1 MKLNG
6 NQRPF
11 VSLLAVAVFLISMVS
26 AGGMTTPVLR
36 NDAGSRAI
44 TQDTVPLS
52 PAQGY
57 GAGAGT
63 QVSWNKDQNS
73 TTNEWSWQNRNWLF
87 GPRPTFDIYHQ
98 NSSLLTKD
106 SYAQIGE
113 QLRFV
118 VTIPEGVFTQGT
130 ILSGA
135 ELRGHYMSS
144 SMNFSADFG
153 FGFNA
158 LAYMDRWYVWSHKYN
173 SSDMGMPP
181 VESSFVHVVPANC
194 TNSTDSSYY
203 HVTLAIQ
210 FLADT
215 PIGLYQL
222 ELSVRDSNNGWIGSY
237 NYGSGW
243 QFQGIAVGTPPTLAW
258 GQSYGGSYTLQKLD
272 LEGDALYSVSRN
284 KDFVMQFNV
293 SGETPEYVLLG
304 FMLPSWIEGVFNV
317 TGWHDELQ
325 TTLGGWEY
333 STLLGTYVWNASISV
348 SRMKQTFGPFL
359 EHQMI
364 PTGTFKQVN
373 ITCLEW
379 MSSNGTQ
386 LEEPELRNE
395 SRGVYG
401 QMFFV
406 YNGTT
411 GHFEAYYG
419 YIYVGYRHAEY
430 VPGTNNEEVMVFEP
444 MPPEVPVLFELNSSL
459 CLARR
464 FGAEFVVDFGGH
476 FTPIMPTNTEMMG
489 FSFTDIV
496 MGPDNQ
502 RYGPAAYSE
511 SPRQSYSDYQ
521 MAKQIAVERPVTIA
535 KLLKAD
541 GDEPT
546 GCVFQVD
553 KGEDFMVRGRLQ
565 GGSSIAADIDGV
577 QFIMDAH
584 DSYWEPD
591 EYGSSELTYEIEYD
605 MIGVPSLRAFNWTQK
620 NNYTLGSYMTWV
632 LVNVTGWH
640 YVWDSM
646 TSTWIWGNGT
656 YSEWR
661 WMEVEGWH
669 WQQWYFNRLSGK
681 WQEEFVNPRSAETA
695 IASDFCVT
703 SGFTSQRMGG
713 DLYCSFLVNMSQ
725 TAPDTNYWWNF
736 AFLNNTWYT
745 DYAGGWGEHPIL
757 SWKQEWV
764 YSFEYSGKS
773 IYVDNLR
780 DNQLAFYNATLS
792 PDYLYGLET
801 PCIEIDGKVLPL
813 CVRERYDPMFGKVYT
828 NFFNYD
834 HSDPGTGKEYYYYEL
849 ANDTSH
855 RILVTH
861 SDVAHIYNVT
871 TFTGDTFLTSMDY
884 DLSWFSGSTWYYY
897 WIDINGNIHQ
907 GGLEYQ
913 RSNLLNFTL
922 VDNVET
928 DFSQTFWY
936 VIYDSYSYLKIN
948 QIRWMT
954 VGNCYRMTDMT
965 DIHGNPYRLAYD
977 ELRNVYQ
984 TVIGGYSYNISWPE
998 RYYTALYN
1006 GSEVIL
1012 ARATQYYYWYTELG
1026 GVRYE
1031 MPYPKANAL
1040 FWYDLANSES
1050 NGGKVRTTK
1059 SVVFQGVVYPVSEV
1073 GESNYFC
1080 DIMGVPYH
1088 LEEHTIK
1095 YLEANKTAVWQPSP
1109 IGFAVEAGFFA
1120 SDFAFTNV
1128 ESIEYNTTD
1137 ASGNPRLSGNHFM
1150 FDLLNGTVWNATMS
1164 YALQVFEY
1172 SLDGSSFYSQ
1182 MAYPWSWTEG
1192 NFTYYYYTAINGT
1205 DIILPTWKGLPRVGV
1220 CLCYSYR
1227 NETCY
1232 DVYDFMSQTYQ
1243 LRYFGG
1249 MIFGFKVLNDT
1260 AYSGDLFV
1268 NMQSQPHRIL
1278 QFLYHGIPV
1287 VSVANLENIQR
1298 MQNSWGYP
1306 VIYGPTPISST
1317 TCKNFDN
1324 FIVGIPNW
1332 GMWGMKNW
1340 VMNPDNGAL
1349 DLDGDLETVNDQYYV
1364 QELYNSTNTQTHE
1377 WSRMNVHLKWNPNAT
1392 MMGDEM
1398 TIISWLGIDT
1408 FTWTSEWSQTFY
1420 WYHVSDFSQLNSTE
1434 MQVVKDTILTSGR
1447 EARPGYWDIVW
1458 MARNVTWADI
1468 VAQAEASGWD
1478 WIKSTE
1484 QSRTWLS
1491 FGISQDYG
1499 TTYTSG
1505 SVDNWL
1511 HVGIHYEFSGLMI
1524 WNDTNSNGIMDVN
1537 TMGSGG
1543 NELSHYLMPDSVDSV
1558 EFITPGM
1565 AYNNTA
1571 SSGSIS
1577 VGVASEVTWGVKF
1590 YGINGTVFPYTL
1602 GGFWGWY
1609 DGVMTGSDMRTFD
1622 ERPAKVT
1629 IDELSF
1635 LVHFKGHLNAT
1646 SLNNYATV
1654 KVDNYVGNWDVD
1666 MIGGRANLANR
1677 SLALNY
1683 FAEVNMQT
1691 FAFKA
1696 NGTLTGTESTVS
1708 AETFEFEMAGAKFA
1722 QMIMGNTTYDW
1733 SKNTTMPYDV
1743 LSCTT
1748 PLGTF
1753 RTAYQSSS
1761 GYSATAWS
1769 FSMTMYYVTIGF
1781 PEWDGY
1787 SVYQDP
1793 VFVSYVSNRG
1803 TASGPGGVTFG
1814 AFSMMPMVPS
1824 SSDSVSIGV
1833 DVYASVPINSV
1844 ELQYRTGST
1853 WTTTGMS
1860 QTGPNHYV
1868 GTIPPYANDVQV
1880 YYKVVVSTN
1889 SGDAESSVYSY
1900 IVGKGAVTTT
1910 TTSIVGPGGGIDIAV
1925 LLIGAAAVAAV
1936 VLVLVMRR
1944 KH

>member
-6 NQRPF
+6 NRRSF
-11 VSLLAVAVFLISMVS
+11 VSLLAVAVFLLSMAS
-26 AGGMTTPVLR
+26 TGGMTMPVLR
-36 NDAGSRAI
+36 NDVGNRII
-44 TQDTVPLS
+44 THGAVPLN
-52 PAQGY
+52 PAKGP
-57 GAGAGT
+57 GGGAGT
-63 QVSWNKDQNS
+63 QVSWNEDHNS

-87 GPRPTFDIYHQ
+87 GPQPTFDIYHQ
-98 NSSLLTKD
+98 NGSLLTRD
-106 SYAQIGE
+106 SYAEIGE

-118 VTIPEGVFTQGT
+118 VTIPRGVFTLGT

-135 ELRGHYMSS
+135 ELRGHYTSN

-158 LAYMDRWYVWSHKYN
+158 FAYVDRWYAQSHKYN
-173 SSDMGMPP
+173 SSDKGLPP
-181 VESSFVHVVPANC
+181 IEPSFVQIVPANC

-210 FLADT
+210 FLSGT
-215 PIGLYQL
+215 PLGLYQL
-222 ELSVRDSNNGWIGSY
+222 ELSVRDSNNAWIGSY

-243 QFQGIAVGTPPTLAW
+243 EFQGIAVGMAPTLAW

-284 KDFVMQFNV
+284 KDFVMRYNV
-293 SGETPEYVLLG
+293 SGDTPEYVLLG
-304 FMLPSWIEGVFNV
+304 FMLPSSIEGVFNV

-325 TTLGGWEY
+325 TTFGGWEY
-333 STLLGTYVWNASISV
+333 SPHLGTYVWNASIAV
-348 SRMKQTFGPFL
+348 SRMKQTFGSFL

-364 PTGTFKQVN
+364 ATGTSKLVN
-373 ITCLEW
+373 ITVLEW
-379 MSSNGTQ
+379 EFNNATHVNDPVLKIHSTW
-386 LEEPELRNE
+386 
-395 SRGVYG
+395 VYG

-411 GHFEAYYG
+411 RHFEAYYG
-419 YIYVGYRHAEY
+419 YIYVGYRHATY
-430 VPGTNNEEVMVFEP
+430 VQGTGNEEVMVFEP
-444 MPPEVPVLFELNSSL
+444 MPPEVPVLFKLNSSL
-459 CLARR
+459 CVARR
-464 FGAEFVVDFGGH
+464 IGAEFVVDFAGH
-476 FTPIMPTNTEMMG
+476 FTPIMPTDTEMMG

-496 MGPDNQ
+496 MGPHNQ

-521 MAKQIAVERPVTIA
+521 MAKQIAVEKPVTIA

-541 GDEPT
+541 GNEPT

-553 KGEDFMVRGRLQ
+553 KGKDFMVRGRLQ

-577 QFIMDAH
+577 QFVMDAY
-584 DSYWEPD
+584 DSYWRPD

-605 MIGVPSLRAFNWTQK
+605 MMGIPSLRAFNWTQK

-695 IASDFCVT
+695 IVPDFCVT
-703 SGFTSQRMGG
+703 SGFTSQRIGG
-713 DLYCSFLVNMSQ
+713 DLYCSFLVNMSH
-725 TAPDTNYWWNF
+725 TVPDTNYWWNL

-745 DYAGGWGEHPIL
+745 DYAGSWGEHPVL

-773 IYVDNLR
+773 IYIDNLR

-801 PCIEIDGKVLPL
+801 PCIEIDGEVLPIY
-813 CVRERYDPMFGKVYT
+813 VRENYDPMTDKVYT

-834 HSDPGTGKEYYYYEL
+834 HSDPATGKEYYYYEL

-855 RILVTH
+855 KILVTH
-861 SDVAHIYNVT
+861 SDVAHIHNVT
-871 TFTGDTFLTSMDY
+871 TSTGDTFLTSMEY
-884 DLSWFSGSTWYYY
+884 DLSWFNGSTWNYY
-897 WIDINGNIHQ
+897 WIAINGNIHQ

-913 RSNLLNFTL
+913 RSNLLSFTL
-922 VDNVET
+922 FDNVET
-928 DFSQTFWY
+928 NFSQTLWY
-936 VIYDSYSYLKIN
+936 ARYDNLSYLKIN
-948 QIRWMT
+948 QIWWES
-954 VGNCYRMTDMT
+954 VDNCYYMT
-965 DIHGNPYRLAYD
+965 DIDGTLYQLVYD
-977 ELRNVYQ
+977 GLRSVYQ
-984 TVIGGYSYNISWPE
+984 TVIGGHTYDISWPE
-998 RYYTALYN
+998 RYYTAMYN

-1026 GVRYE
+1026 GVRHE
-1031 MPYPKANAL
+1031 MPFPKANAL
-1040 FWYDLANSES
+1040 FLYNLASTES

-1059 SVVFQGVVYPVSEV
+1059 SVVFEGVVHPVYEV
-1073 GESNYFC
+1073 GGPGYFC

-1088 LEEHTIK
+1088 LDMYTMK
-1095 YLEANKTAVWQPSP
+1095 YLEANNTAIWNPTDLGV
-1109 IGFAVEAGFFA
+1109 AEDAGFFA
-1120 SDFAFTNV
+1120 SDFAFTKVASV
-1128 ESIEYNTTD
+1128 EYAPWNPMGD
-1137 ASGNPRLSGNHFM
+1137 PRPSGNYFM
-1150 FDLLNGTVWNATMS
+1150 FDLLNGTVWNATRS
-1164 YALQVFEY
+1164 YAFQVFQY
-1172 SLDGSSFYSQ
+1172 ILNGSSFYSQ
-1182 MAYPWSWTEG
+1182 MTYPWSWTEG

-1205 DIILPTWKGLPRVGV
+1205 NIIVPTWEGLPRVGV
-1220 CLCYSYR
+1220 NPCYSYR
-1227 NETCY
+1227 NETGY

-1243 LRYFGG
+1243 LRSFSGIVFGY
-1249 MIFGFKVLNDT
+1249 KVLNDT

-1278 QFLYHGIPV
+1278 QFLYHGV
-1287 VSVANLENIQR
+1287 LVNATATFGDVQR
-1298 MQNSWGYP
+1298 MQTTWGYP
-1306 VIYGPTPISST
+1306 VVYGPTPISST

-1349 DLDGDLETVNDQYYV
+1349 DLDGDLGTVNDQYYV

-1377 WSRMNVHLKWNPNAT
+1377 WNRMNVHLTWNPNAT

-1398 TIISWLGIDT
+1398 NINSWLGIDT
-1408 FTWTSEWSQTFY
+1408 FNWSSQWSQTYY
-1420 WYHVSDFSQLNSTE
+1420 WYHASGFSQLNSTE
-1434 MQVVKDTILTSGR
+1434 MQAVKDTVLTPGGES
-1447 EARPGYWDIVW
+1447 RPGYWDIAW
-1458 MARNVTWADI
+1458 MAKNATWADI
-1468 VAQAEASGWD
+1468 VAQAEANDWD
-1478 WIKSTE
+1478 WIKSNE

-1524 WNDTNSNGIMDVN
+1524 WNDTNGNGIMDVN
-1537 TMGSGG
+1537 TMSSSGS
-1543 NELSHYLMPDSVDSV
+1543 ELSHYLMPDSVRSV
-1558 EFITPGM
+1558 EFVTPGM
-1565 AYNNTA
+1565 TYNNA
-1571 SSGSIS
+1571 APSGSIA
-1577 VGVASEVTWGVKF
+1577 VGVTSEVIWGVKF
-1590 YGINGTVFPYTL
+1590 YGVNGTVFPYTL
-1602 GGFWGWY
+1602 GGYWGWY
-1609 DGVMTGSDMRTFD
+1609 DSVMTGSDLRTFD
-1622 ERPAKVT
+1622 ERPAGVT
-1629 IDELSF
+1629 IDVLSF

-1666 MIGGRANLANR
+1666 MIGGRENLANK

-1683 FAEVNMQT
+1683 FAEVNMQS

-1708 AETFEFEMAGAKFA
+1708 AETFEFETAGAKFA

-1769 FSMTMYYVTIGF
+1769 FSTTMYYVTIGF

-1803 TASGPGGVTFG
+1803 ATSGPGGVSFG
-1814 AFSMMPMVPS
+1814 AFSMMPSVPS

-1833 DVYASVPINSV
+1833 DIYASEPIMSV
-1844 ELQYRTGST
+1844 DLDYRTDFSWKAT
-1853 WTTTGMS
+1853 SMS
-1860 QTGPNHYV
+1860 QTGLNHYV
-1868 GTIPPYANDVQV
+1868 GTIPPYADNVQV
-1880 YYKVVVSTN
+1880 YYKVVVHTS
-1889 SGDAESSVYSY
+1889 SGDTESVVFSY

-1910 TTSIVGPGGGIDIAV
+1910 TNTEGPAGGINVIV
-1925 LLIGAAAVAAV
+1925 VLIGGAVAAV
-1936 VLVLVMRR
+1936 VAIVAVLMMRK